1 MTAGFSASTR
11 GQYEMHLHKFQEFCV
26 RNNHTSFPVITC
38 RLGID
43 FLAEM
48 FSAGLSYSS
57 INSARSAISQ
67 LTTLSDSPHS
77 FGSHPHTSRF
87 LKGVFYLRPP
97 RPRYDSTWDVKPVL
111 AHVAHL
117 ETDCLKN
124 LTLKCVFLL
133 AIVTGQR
140 VQSLAA
146 LDIQYMIKSS
156 DKISFMIQKPLK
168 TSKPGKSQRADI
180 HKFSDASRADICP
193 MLCTLKYLEATRH
206 LRDSNSLFI
215 SYSRPHKPV
224 GAQTISRWISHV
236 LNEAGIDTKYGAHSV
251 RHASSSKAAALR
263 VPIDRILQT
272 VGWTNEQ
279 VFAKFYRR
287 TIAGSE
293 KSFAEAVLSSRDH
306 AE

>member
-1 MTAGFSASTR
+1 
-11 GQYEMHLHKFQEFCV
+11 MHLHKFQEFCV

-67 LTTLSDSPHS
+67 LTTLSDSPLS

-87 LKGVFYLRPP
+87 LKGVYYMRPP
-97 RPRYDSTWDVKPVL
+97 RPRYDSTWDVQPVL
-111 AHVAHL
+111 SYVARL
-117 ETDCLKN
+117 KLDGLKN

-133 AIVTGQR
+133 AISTGQR

-146 LDIQYMIKSS
+146 LDIQFMTKSP
-156 DKISFMIQKPLK
+156 DKISFMIKKPLK
-168 TSKPGKSQRADI
+168 TSKPGKSQGVDVHR
-180 HKFSDASRADICP
+180 FSDASRSDICP
-193 MLCTLKYLEATRH
+193 LRCTLKYLEATRT
-206 LRDSNSLFI
+206 LRDSNNLFI
-215 SYSRPHKPV
+215 SYLRPHKPV
-224 GAQTISRWISHV
+224 GAQTISRWISDV
-236 LNEAGIDTKYGAHSV
+236 LSKAGVDTKYGAHSV

-263 VPIDRILQT
+263 VPVDRILQT
-272 VGWTNEQ
+272 VGWANEQ

-287 TIAGSE
+287 TIDDNRNG
-293 KSFAEAVLSSRDH
+293 FAEAVLSGTRQLQDDQLSS
-306 AE
+306 